1 MKAFNNDTA
10 GKGMIS
16 ELLDAHKAY
25 LIANMTTVDEDV
37 ENQKTRVY
45 KFWCWLI
52 WGHLYKQGVCAR
64 CGKGAN
70 VI

>member
-1 MKAFNNDTA
+1 
-10 GKGMIS
+10 MIS

-25 LIANMTTVDEDV
+25 LIANMTAVDEDV

-64 CGKGAN
+64 CGKGEKK
-70 VI
+70 